1 MSERQPFEVDFPFR
15 GSRGYVHSTSIANH
29 WSDRAPDA
37 DRFELVLKGWMTSR
51 VRFRPAT
58 TPGEGTGYVKIV
70 RGDHTELW
78 QMDEDPAHPVQ
89 SREPFDEAAIPA
101 TVEVEDRTAEVLPA
115 PGATWFDRL
124 IKGNKALIET
134 VLAPGV
140 PLIAAKIATHGFPPD
155 DAPLSLR
162 LKSHAGTRIFKST
175 ILMDGSP
182 YGELVFY
189 GD

>member
-1 MSERQPFEVDFPFR
+1 MSDRQPFEVDFPFR

-29 WSDRAPDA
+29 WSQRVPDA
-37 DRFELVLKGWMTSR
+37 ERFELVLKGWMTCR
-51 VRFRPAT
+51 VRFTPSD
-58 TPGEGTGYVKIV
+58 TPGDGTGYVKLV
-70 RGDHTELW
+70 RADDTEFW
-78 QMDEDPAHPVQ
+78 RMDEDTDHPVQ
-89 SREPFDEAAIPA
+89 TREPFDEAAIPA
-101 TVEVEDRTAEVLPA
+101 TVETEARTVDVSPA

-140 PLIAAKIATHGFPPD
+140 PLIAAKITTQGFPPD

-182 YGELVFY
+182 YGEVVFY